1 MAPDRGLLGLTT
13 RTMQDR
19 WNIPANRLTVPNEIG
34 TYIGI
39 NGVHILMS
47 KYSPLGA
54 YLRQQRRDV
63 VSIKFAEIEKI
74 IGSKLPASARY
85 RAWWSN
91 NDFNSVLTKVWLEAG
106 FKSEQV
112 DMAKHKLIFRRVRK
126 PQAADAAG
134 PAAGET
140 PFHPLY
146 GAMQGLVRIMPGTD
160 LTQPADPEWADRLD
174 AAFGKERREQ

>member
-1 MAPDRGLLGLTT
+1 
-13 RTMQDR
+13 
-19 WNIPANRLTVPNEIG
+19 
-34 TYIGI
+34 
-39 NGVHILMS
+39 MS

-63 VSIKFAEIEKI
+63 VPMKFAEIEKI
-74 IGSKLPASARY
+74 IGDKLPASARY

-112 DMAKHKLIFRRVRK
+112 DMAKHKLVFRRVRQ
-126 PQAADAAG
+126 PQAARAAA
-134 PAAGET
+134 PAAGDE
-140 PFHPLY
+140 PVHPAY
-146 GAMQGLVRIMPGTD
+146 GAMQGLIRVLPGTD

-174 AAFGKERREQ
+174 ALYGDKKRDT